1 MMVFGLPLV
10 MLAAKKPR
18 ILTTRTHLLPVP
30 GHAPPGSEWVPPLA
44 SVYTSVPHLLVARRH
59 SNSSM
64 SKTAM
69 GTIRGLIGPHDGTQ
83 PPWTLGGLVEDVTVA
98 PGSRAVREARR

>member
-1 MMVFGLPLV
+1 MMRLPITVFGLPLV

-18 ILTTRTHLLPVP
+18 MLTTRTHLLPVP
-30 GHAPPGSEWVPPLA
+30 GQAPPGSEWVAPLA

-59 SNSSM
+59 SYSSM

-69 GTIRGLIGPHDGTQ
+69 GTTRGLTGPHDGTQ
-83 PPWTLGGLVEDVTVA
+83 PGLTLGGVVDASNVA
-98 PGSRAVREARR
+98 YG